1 MSSKSVQDQQ
11 GQYKVNKVSPKL
23 SRSVKGHSKV
33 SKVSQ
38 GQAKLVQ
45 GKQGESQCRRV
56 HSVLKKNYHL
66 KFIYQFKVHTCVLQ
80 KCIEIKS
87 GLGGFLNKKHFCPKD
102 HFYCIS
108 LCLTPVHNKYNF
120 NQKEIQM
127 LQILSFFCPHFN
139 SQLLS
144 HLPR

>member
-1 MSSKSVQDQQ
+1 MQE
-11 GQYKVNKVSPKL
+11 SPFCL
-23 SRSVKGHSKV
+23 
-33 SKVSQ
+33 
-38 GQAKLVQ
+38 
-45 GKQGESQCRRV
+45 E
-56 HSVLKKNYHL
+56 KNYHL

-127 LQILSFFCPHFN
+127 LQILLFF
-139 SQLLS
+139 
-144 HLPR
+144 LPSLQQPIAQPFAKVGCYFFA